1 VGGVLMLTV
10 FAMIILLPWLHVARG
25 TLPEFHPLSTASP
38 AIFLLGLNLL
48 GKMGFGAFGGF
59 EYVAIHAGE
68 AKDPVRSIGRS
79 VAIAAP
85 IIAAMFI
92 LGTSAVLALVPPD
105 QLDLIAPVP
114 QVLSIGFGPLGGA
127 AAIGLAAIF

>member
-38 AIFLLGLNLL
+38 AIFLLGLNCL

-68 AKDPVRSIGRS
+68 CRDPVRSITKATA
-79 VAIAAP
+79 VAAP
-85 IIAAMFI
+85 IIVLMFV
-92 LGTSAVLALVPPD
+92 LGTSSVLALVPND
-105 QLDLIAPVP
+105 RIDLIAPIP
-114 QVLSIGFGPLGGA
+114 QLLSIGFGPLGAA
-127 AAIGLAAIF
+127 AAI